1 MNFHFAGS
9 IDGSG
14 LRSRLETV
22 HLSVTYQ
29 SAVVHTEN
37 SSPTRLTS
45 FTTRSSIKLATI
57 NEFDLMPQTFQQRW
71 IFYNV
76 FVKLWKFRS
85 MFPSLFLQ
93 LTLSQRQPWTTAW
106 QFGCTLWSL
115 VSLVPE
121 YGIIMSMFDK
131 LFLNLHPSI
140 SSHEMEWSADS
151 AFRRQGINRSS
162 WLAKH
167 PIRVSF
173 DTTNILGNCPM
184 ITGFRPLKSTVCW
197 TRINRAFI
205 QGRHLDSRFVLWK
218 RKKCSV
224 SSSGHRK

>member
-1 MNFHFAGS
+1 MNFHFSWS

-106 QFGCTLWSL
+106 QFGCTLCSL

-131 LFLNLHPSI
+131 LFSTYIPVFLRMKWNDPRIAHFGDKELTVHPDLLNTRS
-140 SSHEMEWSADS
+140 EWV
-151 AFRRQGINRSS
+151 
-162 WLAKH
+162 L
-167 PIRVSF
+167 
-173 DTTNILGNCPM
+173 
-184 ITGFRPLKSTVCW
+184 
-197 TRINRAFI
+197 I
-205 QGRHLDSRFVLWK
+205 QLIFWATVLW
-218 RKKCSV
+218 
-224 SSSGHRK
+224 